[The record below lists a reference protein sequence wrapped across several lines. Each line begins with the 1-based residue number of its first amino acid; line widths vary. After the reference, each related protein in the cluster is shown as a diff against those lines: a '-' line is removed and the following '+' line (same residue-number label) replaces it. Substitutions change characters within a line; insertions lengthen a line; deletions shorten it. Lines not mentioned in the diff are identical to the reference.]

1 MFSICRNERSG
12 SILLSSRR
20 CALISLRTQEF
31 EWEIFIRRIYYFWK
45 NETSSR
51 CIVKI
56 EHRQSLMLKN
66 LEILR
71 ISLISA
77 DYKSIFAFAHFQ
89 WFVMLLSTPP
99 ANPARGNVPARL
111 PGGRTRLRLIP
122 ATNRLSIFTFARRHF
137 VDPQKSC
144 SRSLFDR

>member
-20 CALISLRTQEF
+20 CALISLRAQEF

-99 ANPARGNVPARL
+99 ANPVRENVPARL
-111 PGGRTRLRLIP
+111 PGGRIRSRLIP
-122 ATNRLSIFTFARRHF
+122 ATNRLS
-137 VDPQKSC
+137 VDLYF
-144 SRSLFDR
+144 RSSSFRWSPKIVFSISIR